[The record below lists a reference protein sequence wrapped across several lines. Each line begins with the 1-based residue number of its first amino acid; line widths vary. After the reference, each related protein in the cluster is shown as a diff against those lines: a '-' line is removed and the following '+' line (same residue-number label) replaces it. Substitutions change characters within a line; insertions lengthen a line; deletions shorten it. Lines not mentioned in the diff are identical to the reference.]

1 MQNPDNT
8 FPSPGRVMTVLDNR
22 GTIGPSDQ
30 ISVSS
35 ITVDNMFAVSEFQAP
50 QIVTSNVQTDTIDV
64 ASKLT
69 ANEADIVYLHVQD
82 LSADCIS
89 VDKLNATTITAGDI
103 SATSLY
109 LSEGLTS
116 EYVNTNIVNTVAVNT
131 DTVNT
136 NYISAEDISGGNIV
150 ADNATVK
157 TLNATDISSVTVIT
171 GSIVANNATVTTLN
185 ATDISSVTITSGV
198 ITADNAYIGDISAG
212 HILADSIVGTSIS
225 ADTLQVVD
233 ISATTATIT
242 MLNVTDI
249 CAERIYVK
257 DISAETINTLN
268 LVAANAVIQDLQS
281 QGVFDISNI
290 NTTTLNVRDTL
301 TVYYGIFDYIQVNNQ
316 YVPERV
322 SFEDLEVGYLSVY
335 LGMDVSGDIS
345 ANGSLIVGGSTTL
358 FNTTVNGDLITQSI
372 DAEGSF
378 NVTGQT
384 TLTDVSANGSVAI
397 TGNLAVEGHAA
408 FVDVSA
414 ESITAPVVNVTEYM
428 TLMDPSHGV
437 INTGI
442 QINPGV
448 LTYNIS
454 GGLYLNNIPIVP
466 TALNQL
472 YQESFMRV
480 GIVNN
485 LKTVT
490 DISDTLFALTAS
502 YNSFLELLNNRNI
515 IIRLLPLISV
525 NSQSYIQFVLEGVV
539 QSPLLVPSGLN
550 VTDLTTY
557 LSDYGG
563 GIITFEPILTGIDW
577 NVKLTITSPGANS
590 YIADVSG
597 MPTGSLQVLRL
608 LGFNVDISNNP
619 YESYVLVG
627 SSYESSIIPLVEGT
641 VVGSILAPVVNYPNN
656 LAIPSVT
663 PDVTPYSTTFGLNGL
678 LSPRYVA
685 IQFNDAYTLYP
696 TSNSFDISGLV
707 PDTSYPYTVAYLD
720 NYNNRSVAGT
730 LRTDKIPYPSDIS
743 AQNITFNSFDL
754 TWAQPYPGKFY
765 FFILDASGRDLSIID
780 EDISGETVVQF
791 YGLYQNETYYV
802 DLRSLDISYNSQ
814 SAKAYITVK
823 TAPLIVPD
831 ISIENIPNSN
841 IQKRVVWEDIPPTD
855 VSAELFYRFDLSA
868 AYTDV
873 LLGPDQTS
881 YNLNVTGSFSRVF
894 TYMQYNDNLVNIVQS
909 NMLNYPYSTAFGF
922 KGYTAESYFIVDKGL
937 NTSIGYVF
945 PANSDWLG
953 YTINRIQLSVTN
965 SSSVPTQIQAIV
977 YEILPSS
984 ISGLYSPP
992 SYQTLMFIPGVSVR
1006 SSNSVDISGTTIK
1019 AVTLTFSTPFV
1030 AKEGTMILLSIPV
1043 SAGAGVLQIPT
1054 FDQTVPADLASAF
1067 MTALLLNSSDTL
1079 TNTFAT
1085 SGFGAICEFSYV

>member
-30 ISVSS
+30 LSVSS
-35 ITVDNMFAVSEFQAP
+35 ITVDNMFTVSEFQTP
-50 QIVTSNVQTDTIDV
+50 QIVTNDIQTDTIEV

-171 GSIVANNATVTTLN
+171 SSIAADNATVTTLH
-185 ATDISSVTITSGV
+185 AIDISSVTITSGV
-198 ITADNAYIGDISAG
+198 ITADKADIGDISAG

-257 DISAETINTLN
+257 DISAENIHTLN

-290 NTTTLNVRDTL
+290 NTTTLNVSNTL
-301 TVYYGIFDYIQVNNQ
+301 TVYSGIFDYIQVNNQ
-316 YVPERV
+316 YVPDKV
-322 SFEDLEVGYLSVY
+322 SFETLEVANLSVY
-335 LGMDVSGDIS
+335 SNLEITFDGK
-345 ANGSLIVGGSTTL
+345 TTL
-358 FNTTVNGDLITQSI
+358 LDTSINGYLITQDVTVNGTL
-372 DAEGSF
+372 
-378 NVTGQT
+378 NVAGQT
-384 TLTDVSANGSVAI
+384 TLTDVTANGSVTI
-397 TGNLAVEGHAA
+397 TGNLAVEGDAT

-414 ESITAPVVNVTEYM
+414 DSITAPVVNVTEYM

-454 GGLYLNNIPIVP
+454 GGLYLNNIPIVS

-490 DISDTLFALTAS
+490 DISSTLFALTAS

-515 IIRLLPLISV
+515 IIRLLPLINV

-557 LSDYGG
+557 LTNFGG
-563 GIITFEPILTGIDW
+563 GIIKFESILTGIDW
-577 NVKLTITSPGANS
+577 NVKLTITNPGIDS

-608 LGFNVDISNNP
+608 LGFDVPISNNV
-619 YESYVLVG
+619 YETYVLVG
-627 SSYESSIIPLVEGT
+627 SSYESSIIPLVAGS
-641 VVGSILAPVVNYPNN
+641 VSGSILQPVVNYPNN

-663 PDVTPYSTTFGLNGL
+663 PNVTPYSTTFGFNGL
-678 LSPRYVA
+678 LSPLYIA
-685 IQFNDAYTLYP
+685 IQINDAYTLYP
-696 TSNSFDISGLV
+696 TSNSIDILELE
-707 PDTSYPYTVAYLD
+707 PDTPYPYTVAYLD
-720 NYNNRSVAGT
+720 DYNNRSVTGT
-730 LRTDKIPYPSDIS
+730 LRTNKIPYPTDIS
-743 AQNITFNSFDL
+743 AEDITFNSFIL
-754 TWAQPYPGKFY
+754 TWAQPYPDKVY
-765 FFILDASGRDLSIID
+765 EFIVDASGRELSIVNENIGD
-780 EDISGETVVQF
+780 DVFLSFAE
-791 YGLYQNETYYV
+791 LYQNETYYI
-802 DLRSLDISYNSQ
+802 DLRSLDIEYDSQ

-873 LLGPDQTS
+873 LLGPNQTS
-881 YNLNVTGSFSRVF
+881 YDLNTPGTFFRLYA
-894 TYMQYNDNLVNIVQS
+894 YMQYNDNKANIVKS
-909 NMLNYPYSTAFGF
+909 PTLTYPYSTAFGF
-922 KGYTAESYFIVDKGL
+922 KGYTAESFFIVDKGL

-953 YTINRIQLSVTN
+953 YTINKIQLSVTN
-965 SSSVPTQIQAIV
+965 SSTVPTQIRAIV
-977 YEILPSS
+977 YEVLPSS
-984 ISGLYSPP
+984 ISGLYIAP
-992 SYQTLMFIPGVSVR
+992 SYQTLMFTPGVSVR
-1006 SSNSVDISGTTIK
+1006 SSNSVDISGTVIK
-1019 AVTLTFSTPFV
+1019 TVDLTFSTPFV
-1030 AKEGTMILLSIPV
+1030 AKEGTMILLSIPQT
-1043 SAGAGVLQIPT
+1043 AGASVLQIST

-1067 MTALLLNSSDTL
+1067 MTALLLNSSGTL
-1079 TNTFAT
+1079 TNSFAT